1 MRIAVFGASGRT
13 GRLVARRA
21 RERGHDVTALV
32 RSEPPARIDGASRT
46 FVVDLTDRHRVS
58 EAIAGSDA
66 VVWAA
71 GPIAGVTVSEISDAL
86 AVVVAAMDEAGVRR
100 IVVTTNATVLTDREV
115 TGEFANVAAE
125 HRRNA
130 ATLRA
135 SDLDWTILAPPLLS
149 DDPPTGEVDAV
160 VDAKGPGRSLTR
172 ADLADALLDA
182 VNRSDWIGHVVGVT
196 NR

>member
-32 RSEPPARIDGASRT
+32 RSEPRARIDGASRT

-58 EAIAGSDA
+58 EAIAG
-66 VVWAA
+66 
-71 GPIAGVTVSEISDAL
+71 VTVSEISDAL
-86 AVVVAAMDEAGVRR
+86 AVAVAAMDDAGVRR

-172 ADLADALLDA
+172 ADFAEALLDA
-182 VNRSDWIGHVVGVT
+182 VDRSDWIGHVVGVT